1 MLKTSLKE
9 SGFEGCQ
16 VTGLNVALVCLRL
29 VLLNDKGNLSECSRK
44 RVDQIPFHFRKTAC
58 LPEESGLG
66 LDALMRTQDPGR

>member
-16 VTGLNVALVCLRL
+16 VTGLNVVLVCLRL
-29 VLLNDKGNLSECSRK
+29 VLLNDKEDLSECSR
-44 RVDQIPFHFRKTAC
+44 RWVDQIPFRFRKTVY

-66 LDALMRTQDPGR
+66 LYELMKTQDLGS